1 MGTREAKRALLSTI
15 PESILYLTQNFNGV
29 SPFKTKTADQIYAD
43 LEESRNFY
51 KCGEYEDFDN
61 ALNEISER
69 YGL

>member
-1 MGTREAKRALLSTI
+1 MGTREAKSALLSTI

-29 SPFKTKTADQIYAD
+29 NPFKPKTADQIYAD
-43 LEESRNFY
+43 LGESRNFY